1 MPAMTPTEKN
11 DYRAARDTACPQDD
25 CKAKPGEWC
34 GNPANQF
41 VHLAR
46 QRKSAAERLEP
57 LAVEMTR
64 LAVEVAR
71 LAGIANGSTKPNR
84 PNKSWIASS

>member
-1 MPAMTPTEKN
+1 MPAMTSTEKN
-11 DYRAARDTACPQDD
+11 DYQAARDTACPQDG

-41 VHLAR
+41 VRLSW
-46 QRKSAAERLEP
+46 QRKSAAERLET
-57 LAVEMTR
+57 LAVGVAR

-71 LAGIANGSTKPNR
+71 LAGIASGTTKPNR
-84 PNKSWIASS
+84 PNKSWNAST